1 MITDG
6 HLGTLSSGETV
17 GHSNFYVCLND
28 LRSLQTAESRGSQ
41 DMFFQELVDKDQVM
55 VKGNALTLVL
65 ISSHF
70 LVQPMSYFGFVTFT
84 HVCGHSTHKN
94 LSHQTVLSLVNNDLK
109 KSLTL
114 QDCKGGKDVMKSD
127 KTSSL
132 TRIWPPPLR
141 LRGVS
146 SL

>member
-17 GHSNFYVCLND
+17 GHSNVYVCLND

-65 ISSHF
+65 INYH
-70 LVQPMSYFGFVTFT
+70 LVSCPA
-84 HVCGHSTHKN
+84 N
-94 LSHQTVLSLVNNDLK
+94 VLFWFCHIHTCVRSLNSQKLIK
-109 KSLTL
+109 
-114 QDCKGGKDVMKSD
+114 QF
-127 KTSSL
+127 
-132 TRIWPPPLR
+132 
-141 LRGVS
+141 
-146 SL
+146 